1 MINLKYFIAV
11 LTLELEVKS
20 FQFHFLIRA
29 LH

>member
-1 MINLKYFIAV
+1 MINPKYLIAV

-20 FQFHFLIRA
+20 FQFHFLFQS

>member
-1 MINLKYFIAV
+1 MINPKYFIAV